1 MKRLI
6 TCTFLTC
13 LLTAPAYAGWLGGA
27 VEARPDTGYPGVVVA
42 QMRPIRNPQD
52 LERLV
57 RAAPAGSRVSFALL
71 RAGTPVE
78 LTAEL
83 TKAPAVT
90 SGKGLPRGTVALAAK

>member
-1 MKRLI
+1 VRSV
-6 TCTFLTC
+6 TDGS
-13 LLTAPAYAGWLGGA
+13 PAALAGLREGDVIVA
-27 VEARPDTGYPGVVVA
+27 A